1 MIFADVLLPV
11 FLVGAVGF
19 LLGRIFRLTT
29 KPLTKLVFYIFGPA
43 LVFQSLTTNA
53 LSGVDVWRTIL
64 FVVALETALL
74 TLGAIGPLVLR
85 WDEQKRAAAL
95 LAFSFSNVGTYG
107 LPVLL
112 FAFGREGFAL
122 GVLYMLVHSAV
133 QATVGVGIASWRKG
147 MSASTLLSGVL
158 RVRATAPS
166 QGVPVVPE
174 GTRSRAPRESAV
186 AWFDRD
192 GAVETKVF
200 HRDDLRPDASLAD
213 PAIILG
219 EDATTLLP
227 PGTVGRVDPFG
238 SLILEIR

>member
-1 MIFADVLLPV
+1 MTFADVLLPV

-112 FAFGREGFAL
+112 FAFGQEGFAL

-133 QATVGVGIASWRKG
+133 QATVGVGIASRRKG

-158 RVRATAPS
+158 
-166 QGVPVVPE
+166 GVP
-174 GTRSRAPRESAV
+174 
-186 AWFDRD
+186 WF
-192 GAVETKVF
+192 
-200 HRDDLRPDASLAD
+200 
-213 PAIILG
+213 
-219 EDATTLLP
+219 
-227 PGTVGRVDPFG
+227 
-238 SLILEIR
+238 